1 MPSLTVSDVL
11 SGHHR
16 DKKEVKVTYTSHKDF
31 EVQAKKLKIM
41 FDFRVTADSG
51 VFPPSQ
57 FPCFSLLGR
66 SAPHSLQGGSKHHVQ
81 RSKSSP
87 YSSTTLERL

>member
-1 MPSLTVSDVL
+1 MPLLTVSDVL

-16 DKKEVKVTYTSHKDF
+16 DKKEVQVSYTSHKDF

-51 VFPPSQ
+51 VFPPS
-57 FPCFSLLGR
+57 
-66 SAPHSLQGGSKHHVQ
+66 V
-81 RSKSSP
+81 SP
-87 YSSTTLERL
+87 PVSPS